1 MDFSNFE
8 NNIGPSS
15 TLQDSNL
22 DDWFANESQLYEE
35 DLSDEIISQ
44 SVQET
49 CDFFHIEGPAIVS
62 EGWTTGVYPNN
73 DFTLQDDILI
83 FNREQLLDMGIS
95 GKDGLDLVM
104 THEGTHR
111 VLQGMEHLEFDAH
124 QEELCCDYMAGVR
137 AGLNG
142 IDVSQM
148 ENSLMYT
155 PESETYPAGV
165 ERVESIEA
173 GVRFAQQYYAEYN
186 MAPTFNEC
194 LDNFCEINETEQQ
207 EQITLRV
214 DHSGD
219 EISFKGVLPPDNNSD
234 GYIPDGKITLERT
247 ESGNTDTFKV
257 YNKDGGQYVY
267 EGGKW
272 IRIDGSGTVT
282 IKGVKYDKV

>member
-1 MDFSNFE
+1 
-8 NNIGPSS
+8 
-15 TLQDSNL
+15 
-22 DDWFANESQLYEE
+22 
-35 DLSDEIISQ
+35 
-44 SVQET
+44 
-49 CDFFHIEGPAIVS
+49 
-62 EGWTTGVYPNN
+62 
-73 DFTLQDDILI
+73 
-83 FNREQLLDMGIS
+83 
-95 GKDGLDLVM
+95 
-104 THEGTHR
+104 
-111 VLQGMEHLEFDAH
+111 
-124 QEELCCDYMAGVR
+124 MAGVR

-155 PESETYPAGV
+155 PESETHPAGV
-165 ERVESIEA
+165 ERVESIDA

-207 EQITLRV
+207 EQITLRM

-219 EISFKGVLPPDNNSD
+219 EISFKGVLPLNNNSD

-247 ESGNTDTFKV
+247 GSGNTNTFKV

-267 EGGKW
+267 EEGKW
-272 IRIDGSGTVT
+272 IRIDGSGIVT